1 MSALRFR
8 VALLATACAF
18 TLPAQALA
26 LDAVASIKPVQSLL
40 AGVMGETGKA
50 GLIVDGAGSPHG
62 YALKP
67 SQARALQNAQLVV
80 WVGHELEVFLEEPL
94 EHLSGKARVLT
105 LSDVDGITK
114 LEQREGGAFE
124 AHSHGEGEEHG
135 DEHGKEHDQAKEHDH
150 AKEHAAGHGHEHG
163 EEVNAHFWLDPNNAI
178 VWTGAI
184 AKALAEL
191 DPANAATYQANA
203 ERQVAALKALEGELK
218 AALAPVAGKPFIVFH
233 DAYPY
238 FEERFGLTAAGSI
251 TVSPEKAP
259 GAQRLAEIRAK
270 IQETGAVCVFAEPQ
284 FEPRVISVV
293 TEGTQV
299 RTGTLDPLGADLAA
313 GADLY
318 AALLRK
324 MAASFTACL
333 GG

>member
-8 VALLATACAF
+8 LALLASACAF

-26 LDAVASIKPVQSLL
+26 LEAVASIKPVQSLL
-40 AGVMGETGKA
+40 AGVMGDTGKA
-50 GLIVDGAGSPHG
+50 GLIVEGAGSPHS

-67 SQARALQNAQLVV
+67 SQARALQNARLVV

-94 EHLSGKARVLT
+94 EHLGGKARVLT
-105 LSDVDGITK
+105 LSDVEGITR
-114 LEQREGGAFE
+114 LEQREGGAFD
-124 AHSHGEGEEHG
+124 AHSHGDEHEHGEEH
-135 DEHGKEHDQAKEHDH
+135 DHKHDH
-150 AKEHAAGHGHEHG
+150 AKEHAEEHEHEHG

-178 VWTGAI
+178 IWTGAI

-203 ERQVAALKALEGELK
+203 ERQVAGLKALEAELK

-233 DAYPY
+233 DAYQY

-251 TVSPEKAP
+251 TVSPETAP
-259 GAQRLAEIRAK
+259 GAQRLTEIRAK
-270 IQETGAVCVFAEPQ
+270 LQETGAVCVFAEPQ

-293 TEGTQV
+293 TEGTKA
-299 RTGTLDPLGADLAA
+299 RTGTLDPLGADLAV
-313 GADLY
+313 GPDLY

-324 MAASFTACL
+324 MAASFTSCL
-333 GG
+333 GA

>member
-1 MSALRFR
+1 MSALHFR
-8 VALLATACAF
+8 VALFATACAF

-40 AGVMGETGKA
+40 AGVMGNTGKA
-50 GLIVDGAGSPHG
+50 GLIVEGAGSPHS

-67 SQARALQNAQLVV
+67 SQARALQNARLVV
-80 WVGHELEVFLEEPL
+80 WVGPDLEVFLEEPL
-94 EHLSGKARVLT
+94 EHLGGKARVLT
-105 LSDVDGITK
+105 LSGVEGITR

-124 AHSHGEGEEHG
+124 AHSHGEA
-135 DEHGKEHDQAKEHDH
+135 HDDDHDH
-150 AKEHAAGHGHEHG
+150 AKDHDDGHDHEHGHEHG

-178 VWTGAI
+178 IWTGAI

-203 ERQVAALKALEGELK
+203 NRQIAGLKALDAELK

-233 DAYPY
+233 DAYQY
-238 FEERFGLTAAGSI
+238 FEEHFGLKAVGSI
-251 TVSPEKAP
+251 TVSPETAP
-259 GAQRLAEIRAK
+259 GAQRLTEIRAK
-270 IQETGAVCVFAEPQ
+270 IRESGAVCVFAEPQ

-293 TEGTQV
+293 TEGTKAS
-299 RTGTLDPLGADLAA
+299 TGTLDPLGADLAV

-318 AALLRK
+318 AALLRN
-324 MAASFTACL
+324 MAASFTSCL